1 MTIFEECD
9 PAFLHDLVLKTQ
21 TYIFTP
27 GVMVV
32 RKGEIAR
39 EMFII
44 ADGHLDVIGNK
55 GKMIA
60 RLSTGNFF
68 GEIGILNLDGGI
80 NRYVS
85 NIVIIQCPSH
95 LHAAAVITPL
105 GRVKYSIYLISPST
119 CRLLFILCLCC
130 NSLAFFDI

>member
-1 MTIFEECD
+1 MTIFEECE
-9 PAFLHDLVLKTQ
+9 PEILHDLVLKMQ

-27 GVMVV
+27 GDMVV

-39 EMFII
+39 EMLII

-80 NRYVS
+80 NRCVS
-85 NIVIIQCPSH
+85 DIVIIRCPTH
-95 LHAAAVITPL
+95 LHAKPTCSLSFDAIASAVITPL
-105 GRVKYSIYLISPST
+105 SRVKYSIYLGS
-119 CRLLFILCLCC
+119 
-130 NSLAFFDI
+130 

>member
-1 MTIFEECD
+1 M
-9 PAFLHDLVLKTQ
+9 Q

-27 GVMVV
+27 GDMVV

-44 ADGHLDVIGNK
+44 ADGHLDVIGSK

-60 RLSTGNFF
+60 RISTGNFF

-80 NRYVS
+80 NRYVLYMS
-85 NIVIIQCPSH
+85 VI
-95 LHAAAVITPL
+95 
-105 GRVKYSIYLISPST
+105 
-119 CRLLFILCLCC
+119 RLLYCKLVWSIFRTKCTGTC
-130 NSLAFFDI
+130 

>member
-1 MTIFEECD
+1 MSIFEDCE
-9 PAFLHDLVLKTQ
+9 PEFLHDLVLKMQ

-27 GVMVV
+27 GDMVV

-44 ADGHLDVIGNK
+44 ADGHLDVIGDK

-80 NRYVS
+80 NRYTHIYLS
-85 NIVIIQCPSH
+85 YELI
-95 LHAAAVITPL
+95 A
-105 GRVKYSIYLISPST
+105 YLISAT
-119 CRLLFILCLCC
+119 IGDYQK
-130 NSLAFFDI
+130 N

>member
-1 MTIFEECD
+1 M
-9 PAFLHDLVLKTQ
+9 
-21 TYIFTP
+21 
-27 GVMVV
+27 

-80 NRYVS
+80 NRFVIIYGFRFHFHFFGIMHRCIYHCLFCLWHIMEMCIIWLELSLIQQGKHNFS
-85 NIVIIQCPSH
+85 NIP
-95 LHAAAVITPL
+95 
-105 GRVKYSIYLISPST
+105 
-119 CRLLFILCLCC
+119 
-130 NSLAFFDI
+130 NFDLEELRM